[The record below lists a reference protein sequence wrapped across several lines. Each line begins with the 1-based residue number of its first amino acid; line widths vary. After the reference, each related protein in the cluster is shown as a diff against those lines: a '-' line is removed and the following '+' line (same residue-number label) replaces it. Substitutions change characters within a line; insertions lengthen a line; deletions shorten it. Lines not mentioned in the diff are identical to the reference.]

1 MSPRC
6 PSSGGASSGFTLL
19 EVLVAMALAGI
30 GIAIA
35 FAGISGATRLAR
47 KSHEHEIATRLAAAK
62 LEEVLASPGFDLA
75 PDPRTDRYAGVDY
88 GYKIEVKPV
97 EFRDIA
103 PLEPARLPIVPHVFH
118 EISVHMAAAAPNA
131 SWLEY
136 VPWWDRL
143 FGTFT
148 EGNSRPP
155 GQTGLNGFD
164 EAHTQS
170 VLYLLKSPLRN
181 MKSETVR

>member
-1 MSPRC
+1 MRALTAPER
-6 PSSGGASSGFTLL
+6 GFTLL

-62 LEEVLASPGFDLA
+62 LEEVLASPSFDLA

-103 PLEPARLPIVPHVFH
+103 PLEPARLPIVLDEVSIDVYWGPDGAQQRYRLVTYR
-118 EISVHMAAAAPNA
+118 VAPRNAPAAPAAAMGTAPA
-131 SWLEY
+131 
-136 VPWWDRL
+136 
-143 FGTFT
+143 
-148 EGNSRPP
+148 P
-155 GQTGLNGFD
+155 GG
-164 EAHTQS
+164 S
-170 VLYLLKSPLRN
+170 
-181 MKSETVR
+181 